1 MDYKT
6 LKHSPQQRELL
17 EKRFAINRAIRE
29 FFWGENFLE
38 VETPL
43 LVRSPGQEPYLQP
56 FETKIKDGW
65 GKEYNGFLITSPEY
79 AMKKLLVAGFSKIF
93 HLSKV
98 FRNNE
103 EFGGTHNPEFTMIEW
118 YRAGEGYKKLC
129 DDVENLTRFVAQK
142 IGNTTFVN
150 VTFTRISMKQLWE
163 KYVRVNLDEY
173 LTKETMHALAIQKG
187 YPVKESEEYEDAFFR
202 IFLNEI
208 EPHLTEPTCVYE
220 YPKNLA
226 SLARVCAHDDRYVE
240 RMEAYIGGNELGN
253 GFGELTD
260 AVEQRQRLEEEQA
273 LRKKIGNTFL
283 PIDAEFIE
291 SLQEGMP
298 PSSGIALGVDRL
310 AMALL
315 NANNINELLPFSAKN
330 LFGQDLTK

>member
-1 MDYKT
+1 MNYQT
-6 LKHSPQQRELL
+6 LKNSPEERALL
-17 EKRFAINRAIRE
+17 EKRFAVNRAVRE
-29 FFWGENFLE
+29 FFWDQQFLE

-65 GKEYNGFLITSPEY
+65 GKEYTGFLITSPEY
-79 AMKKLLVAGFSKIF
+79 AMKKLLVAGFTKIF

-118 YRAGEGYKKLC
+118 YRAGEGYMQLC
-129 DDVENLTRFVAQK
+129 DDIENLTRSVAGK
-142 IGNTTFVN
+142 IGVKKYGE
-150 VTFTRISMKQLWE
+150 VVFTRISMKELWE
-163 KYVRVNLDEY
+163 KYVQVNLDEY
-173 LTKETMHALAIQKG
+173 LTKEAIHKLAREKG

-208 EPHLTEPTCVYE
+208 EPQLTEPTCVYE

-226 SLARVCAHDDRYVE
+226 SLARTCLHDERYVE
-240 RMEAYIGGNELGN
+240 RVEVYIGGNELAN
-253 GFGELTD
+253 GFGELTNAD
-260 AVEQRQRLEEEQA
+260 EQENRLQEEQK

-283 PIDAEFIE
+283 PIDSEFIE
-291 SLQEGMP
+291 SLREGMP
-298 PSSGIALGVDRL
+298 QSSGIALGVDRL

-315 NANNINELLPFSAKN
+315 DVKNINDFLPFSAKN
-330 LFGQDLTK
+330 LFTDDLTK